1 MAERTDV
8 LVIGG
13 GPAGV
18 WSAIAARR
26 AGARAVLVDKG
37 YCGTSGP
44 AASGGQG
51 VWYVPPDRGLR
62 EQAMA
67 SRVELGGALSERGWM
82 ERVLEETWR
91 RMPELDDARYPFPVD
106 DSGAVQR
113 VNLQG
118 PEYMRRMR
126 RWAQRSGVAI
136 RDHHPATALLRDA
149 DGAVAG
155 AVGLALEGGE
165 EWRVEASAVVLASGG
180 CAFRSGAFGCHVDTG
195 DGQLMAAELG
205 AELSGMEFS
214 NTYGLAVE
222 GCTVTKNAYF
232 VFASFRDADGNPIA
246 GANSPIGG
254 KSLVAEALLEGPVF
268 ARLDRASEQ
277 QREWIGNTQPNFML
291 PFARLGIDPL
301 RDWFPV
307 TLILEGTVRG
317 TGGLRLLDERC
328 ATTVPGLFA
337 CGDAATRE
345 LISGGFTGGGSHN
358 AAWTISSGNWAGAAA
373 AEHALAAAGGAS
385 RGASTPDRLVSAGR
399 EWRETVAAVRAEVTP
414 YDRNL
419 FRTDAGLAASLE
431 RLDHVWR
438 STAEAPPAPAGR
450 ERLRSREAAAMLAT
464 ARWMYRAARRRRE
477 SRGMHVRLDA
487 PGQRRE
493 FDHRQ
498 RCGGLDQVWVEAE
511 ATGATR

>member
-1 MAERTDV
+1 MVERTDV

-26 AGARAVLVDKG
+26 AGARVVLVDKG

-44 AASGGQG
+44 TASGGQG
-51 VWYVPPDRGLR
+51 VWYVPPDQELR

-67 SRVELGGALSERGWM
+67 SREELGGALSERDWM
-82 ERVLEETWR
+82 ARVLEETWR
-91 RMPELDDARYPFPVD
+91 RVPELDDARYPFPVD
-106 DSGAVQR
+106 DAGEVQR

-126 RWAQRSGVAI
+126 KWAQKAGVAI
-136 RDHHPATALLRDA
+136 RDHHPATTLLRDA

-155 AVGLALEGGE
+155 AAGIALKGGE
-165 EWRVEASAVVLASGG
+165 EWRVEAGAVVLASGG

-195 DGQLMAAELG
+195 DGQLMAVELG

-214 NTYGLAVE
+214 NTYGLAVA

-232 VFASFRDADGNPIA
+232 VYASFRDADGRSIE

-254 KSLVAEALLEGPVF
+254 KALVAKALLEGPVT
-268 ARLDRASEQ
+268 ARLDRADEQ
-277 QREWIGNTQPNFML
+277 QRRWIADTQPNFML
-291 PFARLGIDPL
+291 PFRRLGIDPL

-317 TGGLRLLDERC
+317 TGGLRLVDEGC

-373 AEHALAAAGGAS
+373 AGHALALGDVRRAAAAPA
-385 RGASTPDRLVSAGR
+385 RQISAGTD
-399 EWRETVAAVRAEVTP
+399 WRETVAAVRAEVTP
-414 YDRNL
+414 FDRNL
-419 FRTDAGLAASLE
+419 FRTDEALADSLG
-431 RLDHVWR
+431 RLDQVWD
-438 STAEAPPAPAGR
+438 AVADAPPASAGR
-450 ERLRSREAAAMLAT
+450 ERLRAREAAAMLAT
-464 ARWMYRAARRRRE
+464 ARWMYRSARRRRE
-477 SRGMHVRLDA
+477 TRGMHVRLDA
-487 PGQRRE
+487 PARRRE

-498 RCGGLDQVWVEAE
+498 RCGGLDEVWVEPE
-511 ATGATR
+511 TTGARS

>member
-1 MAERTDV
+1 MVERTDV
-8 LVIGG
+8 LMIGG

-26 AGARAVLVDKG
+26 AGARVVLVDKG

-44 AASGGQG
+44 TASGGQG
-51 VWYVPPDRGLR
+51 IWYVPPDKELR
-62 EQAMA
+62 ELAMA
-67 SRVELGGALSERGWM
+67 SREELGGGLSEREWM
-82 ERVLEETWR
+82 ARVLEETWR
-91 RMPELDDARYPFPVD
+91 RVPELDDVRYPWPLD
-106 DSGAVQR
+106 DAGRVQR

-126 RWAQRSGVAI
+126 KWAQKAGVAI
-136 RDHHPATALLRDA
+136 RDHHPATSLLRDA
-149 DGAVAG
+149 DGACAG
-155 AVGLALEGGE
+155 ATGPSLRSGE
-165 EWRVEASAVVLASGG
+165 EWRVEAGAVVLASGG

-232 VFASFRDADGNPIA
+232 VFASFRDADGNPIE
-246 GANSPIGG
+246 GANSPVGG
-254 KSLVAEALLEGPVF
+254 KARVARALIEGPVS

-277 QREWIGNTQPNFML
+277 QRGWIAATQPNFML
-291 PFARLGIDPL
+291 PFGRLGVDPF

-317 TGGLRLLDERC
+317 TGGLRLLDEGC

-373 AEHALAAAGGAS
+373 AEHALASSAARRA
-385 RGASTPDRLVSAGR
+385 TVPPDRWASAG
-399 EWRETVAAVRAEVTP
+399 EGWPEVLAAVRAEVTP
-414 YDRNL
+414 YERNM
-419 FRTDAGLAASLE
+419 FRTEDVLADSLG
-431 RLDHVWR
+431 RLDDLWR
-438 STAEAPPAPAGR
+438 AVAEAPAAPAGR
-450 ERLRSREAAAMLAT
+450 ERVRSREAAAMLAT

-487 PGQRRE
+487 PGRRHE
-493 FDHRQ
+493 FDHRL
-498 RCGGLDQVWVEAE
+498 RCGGLDEIWVEPETTAV
-511 ATGATR
+511 AR